1 MATIR
6 DSRSQWSERID
17 TIEQGL
23 GSQRFH
29 ADLWEMELR
38 IARRLHWHLFAYF
51 AIQTAFQGAA
61 TALLYA
67 LN

>member
-1 MATIR
+1 
-6 DSRSQWSERID
+6 
-17 TIEQGL
+17 
-23 GSQRFH
+23 
-29 ADLWEMELR
+29 MELR